1 MSLKITEN
9 ARDRSR
15 GTLSPPSGAVAAGEG
30 EVSQTKCTQCTPSPF
45 VKSQARE
52 DKRTPRR
59 ALQFCESLKAFRV
72 SAPFSGLRLAGWT
85 ELKS

>member
-15 GTLSPPSGAVAAGEG
+15 GTLSPPSGAVGGEGEG
-30 EVSQTKCTQCTPSPF
+30 EVSQTECTQCTPSPF
-45 VKSQARE
+45 VKSQVRE

-59 ALQFCESLKAFRV
+59 PLQFFATRVIKGVPCLGPVFRAAF
-72 SAPFSGLRLAGWT
+72 GW
-85 ELKS
+85 LD